1 MASPIKVLI
10 VDDHPLIRQGLAS
23 VLNAEEDIVVVGEGA
38 DGLEAVA
45 AAHRLRPDVI
55 LMDLQMPNMD
65 GVDAIHEIKS
75 ALPDI
80 GIITLTTFET
90 DEFIFRAI
98 EAGTRGYLLKDSPP
112 EEIVRAIRIVSMG
125 ESLIEPRV
133 ASRLI
138 DRLGRKQSTTAPI
151 TEREVEVLRLM
162 AKGSPNKEI
171 AGLLLINESTVK
183 THVLHIL
190 EKLEVRGRTEAV
202 VEAVRRGIINL

>member
-1 MASPIKVLI
+1 
-10 VDDHPLIRQGLAS
+10 
-23 VLNAEEDIVVVGEGA
+23 
-38 DGLEAVA
+38 
-45 AAHRLRPDVI
+45 
-55 LMDLQMPNMD
+55 MDLQMPNMD